1 MHFGI
6 WLMPGLVFVE
16 AVYTSPAAVFLYK
29 NGADA
34 NAPPSPPPLPLS
46 PVHEEEFKQSASAPF
61 IAKTNRQH
69 VAQVGR
75 LVEQTA
81 L

>member
-1 MHFGI
+1 
-6 WLMPGLVFVE
+6 MPGLAFAE
-16 AVYTSPAAVFLYK
+16 AVYTSPAAVFFYN

-34 NAPPSPPPLPLS
+34 NTPHPQLM
-46 PVHEEEFKQSASAPF
+46 PVHEEEFKQSASAPY